1 MPDRDYYDVL
11 GVSRDATA
19 DQIKKG
25 YRKLAR
31 AHHPDVNPGNKES
44 ELKFKEAQQAYDVL
58 SDSEKRA
65 LYDRYG
71 EAGLS
76 GAGAGPGPRAGASE
90 WTARAAG
97 PGFENVDFSSF
108 FGPGFQPGS
117 PHGGATVDDD
127 QGGGIFEE
135 ILGRV
140 RGGRGARRARP
151 RPEPTEAA
159 VTIPFLTATQGGET
173 PITLSGP
180 DGRAESLVI
189 KIPPGTET
197 GSKLRLGGKGA
208 DGGDL
213 IIRVTVDAH
222 PYFRREGRDLL
233 IDVPLTVSEAALG
246 TKVDIPTLGGTR
258 TVPIPAG
265 TSSGQRLRLR
275 GQGVPASGTKPA
287 GDLFVVAKIVLPKTI
302 DPDSRMLI
310 EQFAERNPMKPRE
323 GIW

>member
-11 GVSRDATA
+11 GVSRDASA
-19 DQIKKG
+19 DQIKKA
-25 YRKLAR
+25 YRSLAR

-44 ELKFKEAQQAYDVL
+44 EVKFKEAQQAYDVL

-71 EAGLS
+71 AAGVS
-76 GAGAGPGPRAGASE
+76 GAGMGPGPRAGASE
-90 WTARAAG
+90 WAARSAG

-108 FGPGFQPGS
+108 FGPGFSAGGHP
-117 PHGGATVDDD
+117 GGATAEDE
-127 QGGGIFEE
+127 GGGIFEE

-140 RGGRGARRARP
+140 RGGRSGRRARP

-173 PITLSGP
+173 QITLSRP
-180 DGRAESLVI
+180 DGRSESLVV
-189 KIPPGTET
+189 KIPPGTDS
-197 GSKLRLGGKGA
+197 GAKLRLGGKGT

-213 IIRVTVDAH
+213 LIRVTVDAH
-222 PYFRREGRDLL
+222 PFFRRDGRDLL
-233 IDVPLTVSEAALG
+233 IDVPLTVAEAALG
-246 TKVDIPTLGGTR
+246 TRVDIPTLSGNK

-275 GQGVPASGTKPA
+275 GQGVPQSGAKPA
-287 GDLFVVAKIVLPKTI
+287 GDLFVVPKIVVPKTL
-302 DPDSRMLI
+302 DAESRTLL
-310 EQFAERNPMKPRE
+310 EQFAERNPLHPRE